1 MPHNRRQWLHTA
13 LAAAL
18 PIHAISQTP
27 QPLPVVIVG
36 AGLAG
41 LAAAHTLHAQGV
53 PVRVL
58 EARARPGGRVHTS
71 RAWPDMPT
79 DLGASWIHGTQGNPL
94 TALARQAGAATL
106 ATHYDRSQ
114 MLPRQGQALPAATLA
129 RADHWRERLQQAL
142 QRAQRADTDRSVAD
156 VARQAAGPLWDDP
169 TERRLIHFAL
179 SADVEQ
185 EYAAAAEQLSA
196 HWFDDAKGFDGD
208 DVLFAQ
214 GFEQLLQP
222 LLQGLDLRLNE
233 AVQSIDW
240 NTPRPMVHTS
250 RGSHEAAAV
259 IITLPLGVLKAGDV
273 AFNPPLPAPQQQA
286 IAALGMGVLNKCCLR
301 FDRPFWPRSVDWL
314 EHIPAERGRWTEW
327 VSFERAAQR
336 PVLMGFHAGTVARDM
351 ESWTDAQVVSSA
363 MDTLRQAYGQRIPEP
378 QSVQITRWHS
388 DPWARGS
395 YSFNAL
401 GSHPRQR
408 DALGQTLGQAL
419 VLAGE
424 ATDRQHFGT
433 AHGAYVSGLRAARQ
447 VQQLLAKPHKS
458 GS

>member
-1 MPHNRRQWLHTA
+1 
-13 LAAAL
+13 
-18 PIHAISQTP
+18 
-27 QPLPVVIVG
+27 
-36 AGLAG
+36 
-41 LAAAHTLHAQGV
+41 
-53 PVRVL
+53 
-58 EARARPGGRVHTS
+58 
-71 RAWPDMPT
+71 
-79 DLGASWIHGTQGNPL
+79 
-94 TALARQAGAATL
+94 
-106 ATHYDRSQ
+106 
-114 MLPRQGQALPAATLA
+114 
-129 RADHWRERLQQAL
+129 
-142 QRAQRADTDRSVAD
+142 
-156 VARQAAGPLWDDP
+156 
-169 TERRLIHFAL
+169 
-179 SADVEQ
+179 
-185 EYAAAAEQLSA
+185 
-196 HWFDDAKGFDGD
+196 
-208 DVLFAQ
+208 
-214 GFEQLLQP
+214 
-222 LLQGLDLRLNE
+222 
-233 AVQSIDW
+233 
-240 NTPRPMVHTS
+240 MVHTS

-259 IITLPLGVLKAGDV
+259 IVTLPLGVLKAGDV

-351 ESWTDAQVVSSA
+351 EAWTDAQVVSSA

-433 AHGAYVSGLRAARQ
+433 AHGAYFSGLRAARQ
-447 VQQLLAKPHKS
+447 VQQLLAAPHNS
-458 GS
+458 GR